1 MYKYGVEYATHYIE
15 STLNSPYTAYKSEVL
30 ASTLSIL
37 GAKDVWDLGGNVSGL
52 MKVDG
57 SLRYQVEKSG
67 ISYRSLDLV
76 PEYFSRD
83 FAKSVCDQSQMI
95 YDFIPG
101 LIGDLRRTPLANN
114 SLDHA
119 VCADVIEHIN
129 PPEKALAEIFR
140 ILSPDGT
147 VLLVIPSLYKLDAI
161 RQSHILR
168 KRASTHEN
176 KLSTIEWLQMCQETG
191 FLIDSQ
197 YSRSLG
203 VASGLLYLCWLNP
216 NYVPLKRSPHD
227 SEICSPEAQEFSLV
241 KKILCSEDKQIDTYL
256 KYHPS
261 YLKKIEAL
269 LLQGDIFG
277 ILTLLTE
284 LYELVTN
291 RSNEEIRHF
300 VQTFS
305 FDDVSS
311 EGVAELQKMVRANH
325 HLFSDPIFL
334 SNSTVLCLKKPPIQE
349 KIYPNAEH

>member
-67 ISYRSLDLV
+67 IGYRSLDLV

-95 YDFIPG
+95 YDFVPG
-101 LIGDLRRTPLANN
+101 VIGDLRCTPLANN
-114 SLDHA
+114 SLNHA
-119 VCADVIEHIN
+119 VCADVIEHIDQ
-129 PPEKALAEIFR
+129 PIMALAEIFR
-140 ILSPDGT
+140 ILSPGGT

-161 RQSHILR
+161 KQSHILR

-176 KLSTIEWLQMCQETG
+176 KLSTIEWLQMCQEAG
-191 FLIDSQ
+191 FLIDGQ
-197 YSRSLG
+197 HSRSLG
-203 VASGLLYLCWLNP
+203 IASGLLYLSWLNP

-227 SEICSPEAQEFSLV
+227 SEICSPEALEFSLV
-241 KKILCSEDKQIDTYL
+241 KRILCSEDKQIDGYL
-256 KYHPS
+256 KSHPA

-269 LLQGDIFG
+269 LLQGNISG
-277 ILTLLTE
+277 IMTLLPE
-284 LYELVTN
+284 LYELVTD
-291 RSNEEIRHF
+291 RRNEEIHHF
-300 VQTFS
+300 VQAFS
-305 FDDVSS
+305 CDEVSS
-311 EGVAELQKMVRANH
+311 DGVAELKKMVKANCH
-325 HLFSDPIFL
+325 VLSNPIFL
-334 SNSTVLCLKKPPIQE
+334 SNSTILCLKKPANQQ
-349 KIYPNAEH
+349 KV